1 MHDTSGLQG
10 GLVQK
15 NHGLS
20 AFKKIPPFRNEEN
33 ITSLIIYSVFT
44 PYFRMI
50 EGSYAS
56 GTSTVP
62 LLGMSIGEM
71 LNRIAAKYPENE
83 AIVSVHQNIRWT
95 YREFLEHVDQV
106 ARGLIGLGVEK
117 GFRVGIWAMNHAE
130 WIVVQFATAKIGA
143 IMVNINPAYRTYEL
157 EYALKQSEIQTLIIQ
172 GRFKT
177 SDYVG
182 MFYEACPEAYEA
194 KPGRISSEKFPFL
207 KNVVFMGDIPY
218 NGMFTWN
225 ELLKKAKEVTNDEL
239 LERGELLAFDDAIN
253 IQYTSGTTGFPKG
266 VVLTHHGVLNNGYII
281 GEGMGFT
288 EKDRLCIPVPFYH
301 CFGMVLSNLACV
313 THGSTMVLPAPA
325 FDAEEVL
332 ITVEKEQCTAL
343 HGVPTMFIAELTH
356 PNFKKY
362 NLKSLRT
369 GIMAGSPCPIEVM
382 KQVNAKMH
390 MSDIVIVYGQTET
403 SPGITMTT
411 TKDPVERR
419 VSTVGRAFP
428 HTELKIVDPKTG
440 KIVPLGEIGEI
451 CARGYCVM
459 KCYYNNPSA
468 THATLDSNHW
478 NHTGDLGTMDEA
490 GYFRIVGRLK
500 DMVIRGGENIYPRE
514 IEEFLHH
521 HEKIADVYIVGV
533 PDKKYGEELC
543 AWVKVKDGHM
553 LSEQEVKEF
562 CKGKIAHFKTPRYVM
577 FVNDFPMG
585 VTGKIQKFRMREDSI
600 RVLGLEAAEKIE
612 TA

>member
-1 MHDTSGLQG
+1 M
-10 GLVQK
+10 V
-15 NHGLS
+15 
-20 AFKKIPPFRNEEN
+20 
-33 ITSLIIYSVFT
+33 
-44 PYFRMI
+44 

-56 GTSTVP
+56 GTSTFP
-62 LLGMSIGEM
+62 LLGMPIGKM
-71 LNRIAAKYPENE
+71 LNNIATKYPDNE
-83 AIVSVHQNIRWT
+83 ALISVHQNIRWT
-95 YREFLEHVDQV
+95 YREFLERVNQV
-106 ARGLIGLGVEK
+106 ARGLMGLGVEK
-117 GFRVGIWAMNHAE
+117 GDRVGIWAMNHAE
-130 WIVVQFATAKIGA
+130 WVVVQFATAKIGA
-143 IMVNINPAYRTYEL
+143 IMVNINPSYRTYEL

-207 KNVVFMGDIPY
+207 KNAVFMGNIPY
-218 NGMFTWN
+218 NGMFTWD
-225 ELLKKAKEVTNDEL
+225 ELLKKADDVTNDEL
-239 LERGELLAFDDAIN
+239 VERGDVLSFDDAIN
-253 IQYTSGTTGFPKG
+253 IQYTSGTTGYPKG

-288 EKDRLCIPVPFYH
+288 KNDRLCIPVPFYH

-313 THGSTMVLPAPA
+313 THGSTMVLPAPT

-332 ITVEKEQCTAL
+332 KTVEKERCTAL

-356 PNFKKY
+356 PDFDKY

-382 KQVNAKMH
+382 KQVNTKMN
-390 MSDIVIVYGQTET
+390 MNEIVIVYGQTET
-403 SPGITMTT
+403 SPGVTMTT
-411 TKDPVERR
+411 TRDPVERR

-428 HTELKIVDPKTG
+428 HTELKIVDSKTG
-440 KIVPLGEIGEI
+440 KIVPKGEIGEI
-451 CARGYCVM
+451 CARGYSVM

-468 THATLDSNHW
+468 THATLDSNRW
-478 NHTGDLGTMDEA
+478 NHTGDLGTMDEE
-490 GYFRIVGRLK
+490 GYFKIVGRLK
-500 DMVIRGGENIYPRE
+500 DMLIRGGENIYPRE

-521 HEKIADVYIVGV
+521 HEKIADVYVVGV

-543 AWVKVKDGHM
+543 AWVKVKEGQV
-553 LSEQEVKEF
+553 LNEQEVKDF
-562 CKGKIAHFKTPRYVM
+562 CKGKIAHYKTPRYVL

-600 RVLGLEAAEKIE
+600 RILGLQEEAKIE

>member
-1 MHDTSGLQG
+1 M
-10 GLVQK
+10 V
-15 NHGLS
+15 
-20 AFKKIPPFRNEEN
+20 
-33 ITSLIIYSVFT
+33 
-44 PYFRMI
+44 

-56 GTSTVP
+56 GTSSFP
-62 LLGMSIGEM
+62 LLGMSIGKM
-71 LNRIAAKYPENE
+71 LNNIAAKYPDNE
-83 AIVSVHQNIRWT
+83 ALISVHQGIRWT
-95 YREFLEHVDQV
+95 YREFSERVNQV
-106 ARGLIGLGVEK
+106 ARGLMGLGVEK
-117 GFRVGIWAMNHAE
+117 GDRVGIWAMNHAE
-130 WIVVQFATAKIGA
+130 WVVVQFATAKIGA
-143 IMVNINPAYRTYEL
+143 IMVNINPSYRTYEL

-207 KNVVFMGDIPY
+207 KNVVFMGNIPY
-218 NGMFTWN
+218 NGMFTWD
-225 ELLKKAKEVTNDEL
+225 ELVKKADDVTNDEL
-239 LERGELLAFDDAIN
+239 IGRGDVLSFDDAIN

-288 EKDRLCIPVPFYH
+288 HNDRLCIPVPFYH

-313 THGSTMVLPAPA
+313 THGSTMVLPAPT

-332 ITVEKEQCTAL
+332 KTVEKERCTAL

-356 PNFKKY
+356 PNFDKY
-362 NLKSLRT
+362 NLNSLRT

-390 MSDIVIVYGQTET
+390 MNEIVIVYGQTET

-428 HTELKIVDPKTG
+428 HTELKIVDSKTG
-440 KIVPLGEIGEI
+440 KIVPKGEIGEI
-451 CARGYCVM
+451 CARGYSVM

-468 THATLDSNHW
+468 THATLDSNRW
-478 NHTGDLGTMDEA
+478 NHTGDLGTMDEG
-490 GYFRIVGRLK
+490 GYFKIVGRLK
-500 DMVIRGGENIYPRE
+500 DMLIRGGENIYPRE

-521 HEKIADVYIVGV
+521 HEKIADVYVVGV

-543 AWVKVKDGHM
+543 AWVKVKEGQV
-553 LSEQEVKEF
+553 LTEEEVRDF
-562 CKGKIAHFKTPRYVM
+562 CKGKIAHYKIPRYVL

-600 RVLGLEAAEKIE
+600 RILGLEEEAKIE